1 MLSSDDVVGV
11 ALNGVFI
18 FSGSTHLGYD
28 VFFPKAFGTK
38 IEPKGYDF
46 DVCLGT

>member
-1 MLSSDDVVGV
+1 MVGI

-18 FSGSTHLGYD
+18 FAGTTHLGYD